1 MLCIFSSYNGRV
13 EIAEVIVAGGGIIG
27 LSSALELARHG
38 FRLYPEYLST
48 VEAFSGRSV
57 HVRTRA
63 AISTDEEDGASVCHE
78 RTPGGG
84 ALAPDCFG
92 PGGGK
97 LDRAS
102 AGYQRRAA
110 GDREVP
116 VAG

>member
-27 LSSALELARHG
+27 LSSALELARRG
-38 FRLYPEYLST
+38 IRLYPEYLST

-63 AISTDEEDGASVCHE
+63 AISTDEEDGTSVTMSAHQAAE
-78 RTPGGG
+78 LWP
-84 ALAPDCFG
+84 PI
-92 PGGGK
+92 
-97 LDRAS
+97 AS
-102 AGYQRRAA
+102 APVVESWTGLRPGTSDGLPVIGSA
-110 GDREVP
+110 P